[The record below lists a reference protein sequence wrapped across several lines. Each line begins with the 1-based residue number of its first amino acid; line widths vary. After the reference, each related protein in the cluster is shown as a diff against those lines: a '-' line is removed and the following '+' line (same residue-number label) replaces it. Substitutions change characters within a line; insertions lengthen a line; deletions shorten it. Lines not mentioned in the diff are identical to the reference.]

1 MTQTTSPYKTSPALA
16 ANGAVAMFHYSDL
29 RRFLDQLEWSLRQ
42 EAALVRLYGSLLKL
56 APEDACS
63 RQLQEL
69 LAEDR
74 KHYVLLEDLFRELRG
89 RDPLVRPE
97 PAETFD
103 CYEDGARKA
112 IAMALEAAKRY
123 RDTYLLTPSPRV
135 RDIFFLTM
143 TDETDHVA
151 RLWLSLRN

>member
-1 MTQTTSPYKTSPALA
+1 MTGSTYLHKQSPASA
-16 ANGAVAMFHYSDL
+16 AKGTVAQFHYSDL

-42 EAALVRLYGSLLKL
+42 EFALISQYASLLKL
-56 APEDACS
+56 APEDADF

-69 LAEDR
+69 LAEDK
-74 KHYVLLEDLFRELRG
+74 KHYILLEDLYRELRG
-89 RDPLVRPE
+89 REPQLRTE

-103 CYEDGARKA
+103 RYEDGVRKA

-135 RDIFFLTM
+135 RDIFFLAM
-143 TDETDHVA
+143 TDETDHVT
-151 RLWLSLRN
+151 RLWLSLRK